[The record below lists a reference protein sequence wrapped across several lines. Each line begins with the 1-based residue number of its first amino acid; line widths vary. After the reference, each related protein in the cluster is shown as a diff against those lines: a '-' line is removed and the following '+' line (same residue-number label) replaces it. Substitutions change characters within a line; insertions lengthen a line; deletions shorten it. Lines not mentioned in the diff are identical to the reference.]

1 LFQPKAQIVGVL
13 VGRNLFVH
21 AVVVLQN
28 SKIAQ
33 ISTGGALQLLTM
45 IPEIEFGARNPQ
57 ISSQLLF
64 SNRAM

>member
-1 LFQPKAQIVGVL
+1 VGLL

-21 AVVVLQN
+21 VTVVPQN

-33 ISTGGALQLLTM
+33 ISTGGALQLLRM
-45 IPEIEFGARNPQ
+45 IPEIKFGARNPQ
-57 ISSQLLF
+57 IASQLLF